1 MDTRASS
8 KVKMDI
14 KPLDV
19 PGSDQ
24 DGKHLLGPSPGN
36 ENEDVY
42 DLEEEG
48 MRRDVSTEELKKKKE
63 DEDEGEILTEEPD
76 SGGYVTPHQGI
87 EVGVTTR
94 PTPVGLDQGSTAGGG
109 AGGIMTKKFAIS
121 DEEML
126 LEEERRLALE
136 VRHYEIMLKRAQ
148 VESMKDEID
157 KLSLKKSSLNV
168 SSGSEDGVGRV
179 VQARRRE
186 MLKVVVPDFKR
197 GDADEALNSIAN
209 FNVVLKACDLES
221 VAYLEKVGSAD
232 EETDL
237 GTLVRRLV
245 SKDFE
250 IVASMRAEFGERGG
264 LGSEMMRHLR
274 DNFVDPLVYE
284 SSDAETEL
292 LKVDWQRMMEGDGTK
307 IKASLDKVWAIT
319 KLMPDGRQGTD
330 AGWIKYVLDR
340 TPAVLAVE
348 YYRQLMAEPV
358 WVQQKAA
365 KSTRSFAVLLA
376 KARNNVIRRES
387 IFDKDEP
394 KGAPPP
400 LLTGEPPH
408 FSMHEKKDRDK
419 GCSKCYLFGCAK
431 AFDDNKECDIFG
443 MPTVERVAKIARNE
457 KYKAKV
463 DDYRKEKKQEALV
476 YAPSSNVHEFPSELL
491 SNEEYA
497 ALVES
502 LIDEEDDVEA
512 EFSMYK
518 CAMIKDGTYYAKA
531 AE

>member
-126 LEEERRLALE
+126 VEEERRLALE

-148 VESMKDEID
+148 VESMTDEID

-232 EETDL
+232 EETGL

-292 LKVDWQRMMEGDGTK
+292 LKVDWQKMMEGDGTK

-340 TPAVLAVE
+340 TPA
-348 YYRQLMAEPV
+348 R
-358 WVQQKAA
+358 
-365 KSTRSFAVLLA
+365 
-376 KARNNVIRRES
+376 
-387 IFDKDEP
+387 
-394 KGAPPP
+394 
-400 LLTGEPPH
+400 
-408 FSMHEKKDRDK
+408 
-419 GCSKCYLFGCAK
+419 CS
-431 AFDDNKECDIFG
+431 
-443 MPTVERVAKIARNE
+443 
-457 KYKAKV
+457 
-463 DDYRKEKKQEALV
+463 
-476 YAPSSNVHEFPSELL
+476 PSSTTAS
-491 SNEEYA
+491 
-497 ALVES
+497 
-502 LIDEEDDVEA
+502 
-512 EFSMYK
+512 
-518 CAMIKDGTYYAKA
+518 
-531 AE
+531 